1 MSNLSDVVGGYNL
14 FGGKNYSFVPDRFCT
29 PKSAIYLNKGYLQAP
44 NGVYFSGDFTFTGWI
59 YLKSYQFCSRIIDFG
74 SNNNFFFSMDCDT
87 PKMKVNNAI
96 FTTSGINLNQWYF
109 VSFVLRNTTGY
120 IYANGSQIGSGT
132 ISIPKN
138 VTRYNNFF
146 DKGINPGVGY
156 ADAVYDE
163 FKIIQRSLSSTEII
177 NEFII
182 NSKNSNLGNIMN
194 YCPSNYWP
202 MSNLS
207 DVVGEANLFEG
218 VNYSFVPD
226 RFCTPNS
233 AIYFNSGYLQ
243 VPSGVY
249 FLGDFTFTAWI
260 YLKSYQLW
268 TTLFDFGNGFSND
281 NVILGMYNQTND
293 TNTMYAFVY
302 NYSTYKAIQKTTSII
317 IDLNKWYFLSF
328 VLSGT
333 KGYFYVNGNEISNGT
348 LYVPN
353 NLNRTSNYFG
363 KRNDDNI
370 PYANAIY
377 DEIKIY
383 QIALSSN
390 KIRNEYKISSGTNLT
405 NIIDIC
411 PTTTTTT
418 TTTTTI
424 QMTSYFTVN
433 ISLLFNYNYFVQI
446 TNNSNY
452 IEETIFYV
460 TYLANQFLNYVSL
473 NYNVL

>member
-1 MSNLSDVVGGYNL
+1 MECG
-14 FGGKNYSFVPDRFCT
+14 
-29 PKSAIYLNKGYLQAP
+29 
-44 NGVYFSGDFTFTGWI
+44 
-59 YLKSYQFCSRIIDFG
+59 
-74 SNNNFFFSMDCDT
+74 T
-87 PKMKVNNAI
+87 PKMKVNSA
-96 FTTSGINLNQWYF
+96 FATTSGINLNQWYF

-146 DKGINPGVGY
+146 GKSLHPGAGY

-194 YCPSNYWP
+194 YCSSNYWP

-207 DVVGEANLFEG
+207 DVVGEANLFGG

-249 FLGDFTFTAWI
+249 FLNGFTFTAWI

-281 NVILGMYNQTND
+281 NVILGMYNQTNE
-293 TNTMYAFVY
+293 TSTIMYASVY
-302 NYSTYKAIQKTTSII
+302 NYSTYKAIQTTSIM

-333 KGYFYVNGNEISNGT
+333 KGYVYVNGNEISNGT
-348 LYVPN
+348 LFVPN
-353 NLNRTSNYFG
+353 NLNRTRNYFG
-363 KRNDDNI
+363 KSNDDNI
-370 PYANAIY
+370 PYADAIY

-383 QIALSSN
+383 QIALSSSQ
-390 KIRNEYKISSGTNLT
+390 IRNEYQISSNTT
-405 NIIDIC
+405 NIINIC

-418 TTTTTI
+418 TT

-433 ISLLFNYNYFVQI
+433 ISLLFNNNYFDQI

-473 NYNVL
+473 N

>member
-1 MSNLSDVVGGYNL
+1 MSNLSDVVGEANL
-14 FGGKNYSFVPDRFCT
+14 FGGGNYSFVPDRFCT
-29 PKSAIYLNKGYLQAP
+29 PKSAIYFNKGYLQVP
-44 NGVYFSGDFTFTGWI
+44 SGVYFSGDFTFTGWI

-74 SNNNFFFSMDCDT
+74 GNFFFSMDCGT
-87 PKMKVNNAI
+87 PKMKVNNA
-96 FTTSGINLNQWYF
+96 FLTTSGINLNQWYF

-146 DKGINPGVGY
+146 GKSIHSSALY

-182 NSKNSNLGNIMN
+182 NSNSSNLGNIMN
-194 YCPSNYWP
+194 YCSYNYWP

-207 DVVGEANLFEG
+207 DVVGEANLFG
-218 VNYSFVPD
+218 GFNYSFVPD

-243 VPSGVY
+243 VPTGVY

-268 TTLFDFGNGFSND
+268 TTLFDFGNGSPND
-281 NVILGMYNQTND
+281 NVYLGMYNQTNE
-293 TNTMYAFVY
+293 TNTMYASVY
-302 NYSTYKAIQKTTSII
+302 NFFTYKAIQTKSI

-328 VLSGT
+328 VLSKT
-333 KGYFYVNGNEISNGT
+333 KGYVYVNGNEISNGT
-348 LYVPN
+348 LFVPN

-363 KRNDDNI
+363 KSNYDNI
-370 PYANAIY
+370 SYADAIY

-383 QIALSSN
+383 QIALSSSQ
-390 KIRNEYKISSGTNLT
+390 IMNEYQISSNLT
-405 NIIDIC
+405 NIINIC
-411 PTTTTTT
+411 STTTTTT
-418 TTTTTI
+418 QT
-424 QMTSYFTVN
+424 TSYFNVN
-433 ISLLFNYNYFVQI
+433 ISLLFNYNYFDQI
-446 TNNSNY
+446 TKNSNY

-460 TYLANQFLNYVSL
+460 TYLANQFLNYVS
-473 NYNVL
+473 